1 MAKKTSA
8 SSKTTAAKKTTGKT
22 GTTGTG
28 RKPAQGKMSPGKTR
42 TTTAS
47 RKSTAKKP
55 TMKKQEFT
63 DEQIA
68 MKAYVIYQARMARG
82 EHGHSDDDWHMAVK
96 ELRKEKK

>member
-22 GTTGTG
+22 GATSTG
-28 RKPAQGKMSPGKTR
+28 RKPAQGKGSQGKTR
-42 TTTAS
+42 TTTTS
-47 RKSTAKKP
+47 RKPAARKAAT
-55 TMKKQEFT
+55 KKQEFT

-68 MKAYVIYQARMARG
+68 MKAYEIYQARMARG